1 MVNPNK
7 SLFGQLIINFR
18 NRKFIFLHSLRMIN
32 QGHRNLIF
40 RISRILILEMQERND
55 LKILV

>member
-1 MVNPNK
+1 M
-7 SLFGQLIINFR
+7 FGQLIINFR